1 MKKLLALL
9 LALAMIFSLAACGGS
24 AAPAAESKT
33 DAPAAEAPAAE
44 APAAEAPAAGSSAL
58 AGTYKIT
65 VWVGE
70 AAVDLTQKQIADFN
84 ANNPDGIVFEAD
96 VHPVS
101 EATSADQ
108 MLVDVNAGA
117 DLYCFAQDQ
126 FARLVQAGALNPLG
140 VKAAETVTAANDAG
154 VVAAATSGETL
165 YAYPMTSDNGYFM
178 YYDKS
183 VIPEEDVDA
192 LEKLI
197 ADCEEADKFFAFE
210 AQTSAWYLASWFFAT
225 GCKSDWTTDDD
236 GQFISVDDNFNSE
249 NGLIAV
255 KGMNKLVKSDF
266 HLSSSSADEFNS
278 GAAIVVSGTWDFEA
292 VKGILGDNMGVTD
305 LPSFE
310 VDGKEYHLGSF
321 NGCKLMGVK
330 PQVDAV
336 KGAAL
341 HKLAQYLTG
350 EKAQMERFEAL
361 SWGPSNVADQASE
374 AVQANPGLAALIAQ
388 APYSVPQGQI
398 HGSWWDIAK
407 VIGEDVKAA
416 TDEAGLQAALDNY
429 YNKIAALF
437 TLSDE
442 VKNGW
447 TVIGALCG
455 TNWDNDFPMTN
466 DGGIWKSDVLEL
478 KAGDELKVRQ
488 GLSWDNNFPAENL
501 KVEADGNYVV
511 SFDEAAGTVELVA
524 Q

>member
-1 MKKLLALL
+1 MKKVLALV
-9 LALAMIFSLAACGGS
+9 LAAIMVLSMMPFAS
-24 AAPAAESKT
+24 ASE
-33 DAPAAEAPAAE
+33 
-44 APAAEAPAAGSSAL
+44 L
-58 AGTYKIT
+58 AGEYNIT
-65 VWVGE
+65 LWVAE
-70 AAVDLTQKQIADFN
+70 NAVELTKKQVEDFN
-84 ANNPDGIVFEAD
+84 ASNEDGIKFNATIEA
-96 VHPVS
+96 VS
-101 EATSADQ
+101 EADAATQ
-108 MLVDVNAGA
+108 MITDVEAGG
-117 DLYCFAQDQ
+117 DIFCFAQDQ
-126 FARLVQAGALNPLG
+126 FARLVQAGALAKLG
-140 VKAAETVTAANDAG
+140 TKAAEMVIANNDAG
-154 VVAAATSGETL
+154 TVAAATSGDTL
-165 YAYPMTSDNGYFM
+165 YAYPLTADNGYFM

-183 VIPEEDVDA
+183 VIPDEDVDS

-197 ADCEEADKFFAFE
+197 ADCEAAQKYFAFE
-210 AQTSAWYLASWFFAT
+210 QQTSAWYLASFFFAT
-225 GCKSDWTTDDD
+225 GCHSVWQTDDA
-236 GQFISVDDNFNSE
+236 GAFISVDDTFNSDK
-249 NGLIAV
+249 GLIAA
-255 KGMNKLVKSDF
+255 KGLKKLVDSPF
-266 HLSSSSADEFNS
+266 HLSAGGADQFNQ

-292 VKGILGDNMGVTD
+292 VKSILGDNMGVTD

-310 VDGKEYHLGSF
+310 VDGVEYHLGSF

-330 PQVDAV
+330 PQVDAE

-447 TVIGALCG
+447 TVIGSICG
-455 TNWDNDFPMTN
+455 TNWDKDFEMTKGD
-466 DGGIWKSDVLEL
+466 DGVWKSGLMEL

-488 GLSWDNNFPAENL
+488 GLSWDNNFPADNV
-501 KVEADGNYVV
+501 KVEADGVYVV
-511 SFDEAAGTVELVA
+511 SFDEAATTVELVA